1 MVLNAIPHFSNR
13 KYTQKAALKLN
24 LVGWVENTDVNTV
37 IGEAQGSEEEME
49 EFKNWLFEG
58 SPKSRVERVEFLEE
72 GVVENPEYETFEI
85 RR

>member
-1 MVLNAIPHFSNR
+1 MNDIPRFSNR

-49 EFKNWLFEG
+49 EFKNWLHKG

-72 GVVENPEYETFEI
+72 GVVESAEYETFEI